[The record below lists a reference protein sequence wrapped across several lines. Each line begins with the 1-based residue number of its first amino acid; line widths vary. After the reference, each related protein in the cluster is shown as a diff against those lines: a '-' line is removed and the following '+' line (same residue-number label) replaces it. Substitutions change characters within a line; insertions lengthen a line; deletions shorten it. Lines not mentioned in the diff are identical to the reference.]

1 MGTVKETKGQMRGA
15 EIPSM
20 ESEEAQRGLMAGSG
34 TSPNP
39 SSLVGG
45 CRVLTHEHKA
55 GSIRTSLLAR
65 ALGTA
70 QPPL

>member
-15 EIPSM
+15 EIPNV

-45 CRVLTHEHKA
+45 CRVLTHA